1 MGFME
6 VQPTDIQRYSTPDGK
21 VPFSE
26 WLDSLRDLKAKF
38 KIDRR
43 LDRVGTGNFGDYR
56 SVGEGVYELRINYG
70 PGYRVYFGQVE
81 ETIVFLLIG
90 RDKSTQEQ
98 DIRKA
103 KTYWT
108 DYRS

>member
-1 MGFME
+1 ME
-6 VQPTDIQRYSTPDGK
+6 VQPRDIQRYSTPDGK

-38 KIDRR
+38 KIERR

-56 SVGEGVYELRINYG
+56 TVGEGVYELRINYG

-81 ETIVFLLIG
+81 ETIVLLLIG
-90 RDKSTQEQ
+90 GDKSTQEQ